1 MKRKIGEREKKGVW
15 DRNADLAVQIRS
27 HVGRF
32 RKGMISLWR
41 ENAVP
46 FLSTKCSPSKIPRYC
61 LIISGNVE
69 IENFPGRKEKVRK
82 ILLHESRVAR
92 TYIHVGD
99 GGEARDSLSEEA
111 IKLVTDTNDGPA

>member
-61 LIISGNVE
+61 LIISVE

-92 TYIHVGD
+92 TYG
-99 GGEARDSLSEEA
+99 
-111 IKLVTDTNDGPA
+111 